1 MDTTAPT
8 LIGALW
14 RYRWSSALLVLLVAA
29 LSVAA
34 GSVSGPAA
42 TVSAS
47 ISLTPPGPD
56 NVLAPGTQ
64 GDASS
69 ARYTAQRAAFVTSD
83 EVLTVV
89 AGRTGRED
97 ITGLR
102 RDVVAEPALTSS
114 TVTLT
119 VESATPEE
127 AVELASAV
135 LDAYAE
141 QTQAQVDRLTEDALT
156 ALAATE
162 AQVLESAEDLSPDAA
177 GQQGAVAS
185 TLADL
190 RLQASEYRTSSALF
204 GDGVSFVEAPR
215 PDAVVTR
222 GLPLREAFLGVV
234 VGLVAAGLLAW
245 VRADRHRRLSAPDE
259 LEPDASF
266 LGELRRPADLDV
278 PAPGDPLEM
287 PTQSHRLVGAVVG
300 RELPGGVLA
309 VTSADERLRTATA
322 LNLAASLARDG
333 RRVLVVDGDA
343 DHHALTSRL
352 ALDGTPW
359 TAALADGGTASVPT
373 LLRTTG
379 GGELQVL
386 GAAAAEAAA
395 APAGR
400 SVEELVRGWRR
411 DHDAVVVDLPAL
423 GGGQLVTDLAAAADA
438 GLLVVAHGADDRGAR
453 DELRRWAALGTPL
466 VGYVY
471 ARASA
476 RGRGGALGALRRSAA
491 DREARTA

>member
-83 EVLTVV
+83 AVLTAV
-89 AGRTGRED
+89 ADRTGRDNLTE
-97 ITGLR
+97 LR
-102 RDVVAEPALTSS
+102 REVVAEPALTSS
-114 TVTLT
+114 TVTVT
-119 VESATPEE
+119 VESSDAEE
-127 AVELASAV
+127 AVALASAV
-135 LDAYAE
+135 VDSYAE
-141 QTQAQVDRLTEDALT
+141 QTQAQVDQLTQEALDS
-156 ALAATE
+156 LAASEQEVIDSTDVVLPVEE
-162 AQVLESAEDLSPDAA
+162 AQQGSVAA
-177 GQQGAVAS
+177 

-190 RLQASEYRTSSALF
+190 RLQASEIRTSSALF

-215 PDAVVTR
+215 LDAVVTR

-245 VRADRHRRLSAPDE
+245 VRADRHRRLSSPDE

-266 LGELRRPADLDV
+266 LGELRRPGDLDV
-278 PAPGDPLEM
+278 PAPGEPLEM

-300 RELPGGVLA
+300 RETSGGVLA

-333 RRVLVVDGDA
+333 RRVLVVDGDT

-359 TAALADGGTASVPT
+359 TAALADGGRAPVPT

-379 GGELQVL
+379 GGELQVV
-386 GAAAAEAAA
+386 GAAPDATA
-395 APAGR
+395 APGGR

-438 GLLVVAHGADDRGAR
+438 GLLVVAHGADDRGTR

-476 RGRGGALGALRRSAA
+476 RGRGGALGALRRSA

>member
-8 LIGALW
+8 LVGALW

-29 LSVAA
+29 LSVVA
-34 GSVSGPAA
+34 GSLAGPAA

-47 ISLTPPGPD
+47 LSLTPPGPD

-83 EVLTVV
+83 AVLTAV
-89 AGRTGRED
+89 AERTGRDNLTE
-97 ITGLR
+97 LR
-102 RDVVAEPALTSS
+102 REVVAEPALNSS
-114 TVTLT
+114 TVTVT
-119 VESATPEE
+119 VESSTPRE

-135 LDAYAE
+135 VDSYAE
-141 QTQAQVDRLTEDALT
+141 QTQAQVDEATQEALDS
-156 ALAATE
+156 LAASEQQVIDSTDAVLPVEE
-162 AQVLESAEDLSPDAA
+162 AQQGSVAA
-177 GQQGAVAS
+177 

-190 RLQASEYRTSSALF
+190 RLQASEIRTSSALF

-215 PDAVVTR
+215 LDAVVTR

-259 LEPDASF
+259 LEPDASY

-278 PAPGDPLEM
+278 PGPGEPLAM

-300 RELPGGVLA
+300 RELTGGVLA
-309 VTSADERLRTATA
+309 VTSADDRLRTATA
-322 LNLAASLARDG
+322 LNLAASLAREG

-343 DHHALTSRL
+343 DHHALTGWL
-352 ALDGTPW
+352 ALEGTPW
-359 TAALADGGTASVPT
+359 TAALADGGAAPVPT

-379 GGELQVL
+379 GGELQVV
-386 GAAAAEAAA
+386 GAGAVDAA
-395 APAGR
+395 AGR

-411 DHDAVVVDLPAL
+411 EHDAVVVDLPSL

-438 GLLVVAHGADDRGAR
+438 GLLVVAHGADDRGTR

-491 DREARTA
+491 REVRAA

>member
-8 LIGALW
+8 LLGALW

-83 EVLTVV
+83 AVLTAV
-89 AGRTGRED
+89 AGRTGRDNLTE
-97 ITGLR
+97 LR
-102 RDVVAEPALTSS
+102 REVVAEPALNSS
-114 TVTLT
+114 TVTVT
-119 VESATPEE
+119 VESSTADE
-127 AVELASAV
+127 AVALASAV
-135 LDAYAE
+135 VDSYAE
-141 QTQAQVDRLTEDALT
+141 QTQAQVDEATQEALDS
-156 ALAATE
+156 LAASEQQLIDSTDAVLPVEE
-162 AQVLESAEDLSPDAA
+162 AQQGSVAA
-177 GQQGAVAS
+177 

-190 RLQASEYRTSSALF
+190 RLQASEIRTSSALF

-215 PDAVVTR
+215 LDAVVMR

-266 LGELRRPADLDV
+266 LGELRRPGDLDV
-278 PAPGDPLEM
+278 PAPGEPLAM

-300 RELPGGVLA
+300 RELPAGVLA
-309 VTSADERLRTATA
+309 VTSTDERLRTATA

-359 TAALADGGTASVPT
+359 TAALADGGRAPVPT

-379 GGELQVL
+379 GGELQVV
-386 GAAAAEAAA
+386 GAAADATA
-395 APAGR
+395 APGGR
-400 SVEELVRGWRR
+400 SVEELVAGWRR
-411 DHDAVVVDLPAL
+411 DHDAVVVDLPGL

-438 GLLVVAHGADDRGAR
+438 GLLVVAHGADDRGTR

-476 RGRGGALGALRRSAA
+476 RGRGGALGALRRSA
-491 DREARTA
+491 DRGARTA